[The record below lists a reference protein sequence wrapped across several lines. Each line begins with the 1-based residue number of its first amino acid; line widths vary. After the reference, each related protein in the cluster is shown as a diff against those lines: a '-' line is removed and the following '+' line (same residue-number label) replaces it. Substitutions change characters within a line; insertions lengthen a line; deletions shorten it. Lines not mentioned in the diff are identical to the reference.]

1 LWINQ
6 YSATIEIA
14 MSYNFYAAKAR
25 FDIGDDTRFFLGN
38 LIF

>member
-1 LWINQ
+1 
-6 YSATIEIA
+6 